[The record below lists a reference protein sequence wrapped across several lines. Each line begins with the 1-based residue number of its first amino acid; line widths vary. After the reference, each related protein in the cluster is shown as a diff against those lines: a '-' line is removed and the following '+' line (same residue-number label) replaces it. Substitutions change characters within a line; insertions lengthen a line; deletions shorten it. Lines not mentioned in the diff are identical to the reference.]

1 MYISFNFASFT
12 TSLLQIFSFCVIYS
26 SNFVFGINKDWDLN
40 FACREDLKRLADKQ
54 AQMARCAVE
63 NSAPPQVC
71 TSCYIQYAQLREEE
85 YKSQHLDVLS
95 ANNRTCTTVIYE
107 NYVVSYAHLM
117 SGALEKQIWEKSR
130 CQSCLIIHG
139 DLTNGTATFDLDN
152 KTSTFSKLLNV
163 WRDCIS
169 NATFILK
176 NIQNNNKNTGLQTYK
191 RQEDPP
197 FVCQHCSKQFDS
209 LFDFYWKVYTAPN
222 IDFCVDV
229 EAMMND
235 TMNLWHDV
243 LHCKDDP
250 RTEDRHQ
257 DIRVAAFSAAL
268 LAIVIGLFYAGSY
281 IQTEQAQTQL
291 IQYSRR
297 QTVHDV
303 QRSRL
308 LSSSTLDAY
317 ADPTPGSSMQG

>member
-1 MYISFNFASFT
+1 MSCLPIIEPVQLLFT
-12 TSLLQIFSFCVIYS
+12 
-26 SNFVFGINKDWDLN
+26 VFLG
-40 FACREDLKRLADKQ
+40 
-54 AQMARCAVE
+54 
-63 NSAPPQVC
+63 
-71 TSCYIQYAQLREEE
+71 
-85 YKSQHLDVLS
+85 
-95 ANNRTCTTVIYE
+95 
-107 NYVVSYAHLM
+107 YAHLM
-117 SGALEKQIWEKSR
+117 SGALGKQIWEKSR
-130 CQSCLIIHG
+130 CQC
-139 DLTNGTATFDLDN
+139 
-152 KTSTFSKLLNV
+152 KSTFSKLLNV

-176 NIQNNNKNTGLQTYK
+176 NIQNNNKNTGLQTFTK
-191 RQEDPP
+191 EEEDPP

>member
-1 MYISFNFASFT
+1 MDNSFKQPQFSSFSST
-12 TSLLQIFSFCVIYS
+12 LLRIFSLFVIYS
-26 SNFVFGINKDWDLN
+26 SNFGFGLDQDWDLN
-40 FACREDLKRLADKQ
+40 FACREDLKRLANKQ
-54 AQMARCAVE
+54 AQMAKCAVE

-71 TSCYIQYAQLREEE
+71 ISCYIQYAQLREEE
-85 YKSQHLDVLS
+85 YKSQHLDILS

-117 SGALEKQIWEKSR
+117 SFSLGKQIWEKAR
-130 CQSCLIIHG
+130 CGSCLIIHG
-139 DLTNGTATFDLDN
+139 DLAHGTATFDLDN
-152 KTSTFSKLLNV
+152 KTSTFSNLLNT

-169 NATFILK
+169 NATLIHK
-176 NIQNNNKNTGLQTYK
+176 NNQKNNKNILTQTK
-191 RQEDPP
+191 EEDPP
-197 FVCQHCSKQFDS
+197 FVCNHCSKQFDS

-235 TMNLWHDV
+235 TMSLWHDV

-257 DIRVAAFSAAL
+257 DIRVALFSATL

-281 IQTEQAQTQL
+281 IQTEQSQTQL

-297 QTVHDV
+297 QAIQE

-308 LSSSTLDAY
+308 LSSSTLDTF